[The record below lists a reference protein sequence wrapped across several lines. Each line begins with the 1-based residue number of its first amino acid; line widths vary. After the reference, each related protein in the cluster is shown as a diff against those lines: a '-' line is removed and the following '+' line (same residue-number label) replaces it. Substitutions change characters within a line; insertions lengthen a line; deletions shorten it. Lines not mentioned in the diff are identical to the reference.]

1 VGLDIVK
8 ANVHKLKGTLTLGS
22 QPGRGTTFTIRL
34 PTTLAIMRALLVRAG
49 QQTLAIP
56 LSAVTQIFRLEEGEA
71 ERIGQEPVVRLGGR
85 VYPRVAL
92 AKALNFKQ
100 ATEDTVRRPPVLIL
114 NVEDRQVALVVDQ
127 LLGGREL
134 VLKGLGSHVRQLHGI
149 MGATLMGD
157 GRVVLIVNPSDLLRE
172 PARKAVARSPLS
184 QPAASPNAALT
195 VMIVDDSPSVRRV
208 VSNLIKN
215 TGWKP
220 MTAKDGLD
228 ALEVLHR
235 AEKPP
240 DIILLDIEM
249 PRMDGYELLATLK
262 GQEAY
267 RRLPVIFITSRAGDK
282 HRRKAMDLGASGY
295 VVKPY
300 QDAVLLKTIRELVR
314 ESSQA
319 ALV

>member
-1 VGLDIVK
+1 
-8 ANVHKLKGTLTLGS
+8 VHKLKGTLTLKS

-56 LSAVTQIFRLEEGEA
+56 LSAVTQIFRFEEEESA
-71 ERIGQEPVVRLGGR
+71 QIGREPVIRLGGR
-85 VYPRVAL
+85 AYPRISL
-92 AKALNFKQ
+92 IKALNFKQ
-100 ATEDTVRRPPVLIL
+100 AAEDSVRRPPVLIL
-114 NVEDRQVALVVDQ
+114 NVEDKQVALVVDQ

-134 VLKGLGSHVRQLHGI
+134 VLKNLGSHIRQLHGI

-157 GRVVLIVNPSDLLRE
+157 GRVVLIVNPADLLRE
-172 PARKAVARSPLS
+172 PARKAVARGPL
-184 QPAASPNAALT
+184 QPVTHTDTSLT

-220 MTAKDGLD
+220 VTAKDGLD
-228 ALEVLHR
+228 ALDVLHR
-235 AEKPP
+235 ADKVPN
-240 DIILLDIEM
+240 IILLDIEM

-262 GQEAY
+262 GQDTY
-267 RRLPVIFITSRAGDK
+267 RRIPVVFITSRAGEK
-282 HRRKAMDLGASGY
+282 HRRKAMELGAAGY

-300 QDAVLLKTIRELVR
+300 QDAALLRVIRELVR

-319 ALV
+319 VLA